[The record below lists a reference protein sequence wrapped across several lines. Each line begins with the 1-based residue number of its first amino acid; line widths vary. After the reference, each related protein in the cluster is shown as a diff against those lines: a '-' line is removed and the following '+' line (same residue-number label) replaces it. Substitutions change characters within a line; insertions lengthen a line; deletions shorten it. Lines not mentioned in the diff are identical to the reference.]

1 MTPYQAIDNIDA
13 MMPNSYGPMDKLK
26 WLNELDGRVMQ
37 EIFAMHELND
47 GEELPEWE
55 EYTSDNMM
63 DVQLLIGE
71 PYAEVYFYWLQSKI
85 HYLNQEFNYYQNTH
99 AMFNSAWSAYANF
112 YRRNHLPVQV
122 ARKWF

>member
-63 DVQLLIGE
+63 EVQLLIGE

-99 AMFNSAWSAYANF
+99 AMFNSTWSAYANF
-112 YRRNHLPVQV
+112 YRRTHLPVQV

>member
-47 GEELPEWE
+47 GEELPEW
-55 EYTSDNMM
+55 
-63 DVQLLIGE
+63 
-71 PYAEVYFYWLQSKI
+71 
-85 HYLNQEFNYYQNTH
+85 
-99 AMFNSAWSAYANF
+99 
-112 YRRNHLPVQV
+112 
-122 ARKWF
+122 